1 MSGNIFDILKKYST
15 EVSFIDGST
24 EFKSYIRSTETV
36 EMTEEL
42 LLQSN
47 TYFQVTLQY
56 KEIVEDSITITVRDK
71 YDLPVYFKSVINED
85 TNVKEIY
92 LNDNN
97 IFVLGDI
104 VEIEYSALNES
115 ISDLYSVD
123 YEEGILYL
131 AAEPNKDLEVVYDA
145 YNILVDAKKAI
156 QLEDE
161 EYTVSDLT
169 GGTSTGVTS
178 TINNFKNNVDYEA
191 VYSVEKESKDLYR
204 TPIISN
210 VKLNYINTS
219 EQESLWV
226 VLTEHF

>member
-1 MSGNIFDILKKYST
+1 MSGYDILKKYST

-24 EFKSYIRSTETV
+24 EFKSYIRSSELVEITED
-36 EMTEEL
+36 L
-42 LLQSN
+42 LLKSN
-47 TYFQVTLQY
+47 ISFEITLQY
-56 KEIVEDSITITVRDK
+56 KEIVEDSITITIRDK
-71 YDLPVYFKSVINED
+71 YDTPVYFKSVVNKD

-104 VEIEYSALNES
+104 IEVEYSALNES

-131 AAEPNKDLEVVYDA
+131 AAEPNKDLEVVYDS

-161 EYTVSDLT
+161 EYTVTDLT
-169 GGTSTGVTS
+169 GNSTNGVSS
-178 TINNFKNNVDYEA
+178 TINNFKNNIEYEA
-191 VYSVEKESKDLYR
+191 IYSVEKESKDLYR
-204 TPIISN
+204 TPIITN
-210 VKLNYINTS
+210 VKLNYINVS

-226 VLTEHF
+226 VLIKHF

>member
-1 MSGNIFDILKKYST
+1 MSGYDILKKYST

-24 EFKSYIRSTETV
+24 EFKSYIRSSELVEITED
-36 EMTEEL
+36 L
-42 LLQSN
+42 LLKSN
-47 TYFQVTLQY
+47 ISFEITLQY
-56 KEIVEDSITITVRDK
+56 KEIVEDSITITIRDK
-71 YDLPVYFKSVINED
+71 YDTPVYFKSVVNKD

-104 VEIEYSALNES
+104 IEVEYSALNES
-115 ISDLYSVD
+115 VSDLYSVD

-131 AAEPNKDLEVVYDA
+131 AAEPNKDLEVVYDS

-161 EYTVSDLT
+161 EYTVTDLT
-169 GGTSTGVTS
+169 GNSTNGVSS
-178 TINNFKNNVDYEA
+178 TINNFKNNIEYEA
-191 VYSVEKESKDLYR
+191 IYSVEKESKDLYR
-204 TPIISN
+204 TPIITN
-210 VKLNYINTS
+210 VKLNYINVS

-226 VLTEHF
+226 VLIKHF

>member
-1 MSGNIFDILKKYST
+1 MSGYDILKKYST

-24 EFKSYIRSTETV
+24 EFKSYIRSSELVEITED
-36 EMTEEL
+36 L
-42 LLQSN
+42 LLKSN
-47 TYFQVTLQY
+47 ISFEMTLQY
-56 KEIVEDSITITVRDK
+56 KEIVEDSITITIRDK
-71 YDLPVYFKSVINED
+71 YDTPVYFKSVVNKD

-104 VEIEYSALNES
+104 IEVEYSALNES

-131 AAEPNKDLEVVYDA
+131 AAEPNKDLEVVYDS
-145 YNILVDAKKAI
+145 YNMLVDAKKAI

-161 EYTVSDLT
+161 EYTVTDLT
-169 GGTSTGVTS
+169 GNSTNGVSS
-178 TINNFKNNVDYEA
+178 TINNFKNNIEYEA
-191 VYSVEKESKDLYR
+191 IYSVEKESKDLYR
-204 TPIISN
+204 TPIITN
-210 VKLNYINTS
+210 VKLNYINVS

-226 VLTEHF
+226 VLIKHF

>member
-1 MSGNIFDILKKYST
+1 MSGYDILKKYST

-24 EFKSYIRSTETV
+24 EFKSYIRSSELAEITED
-36 EMTEEL
+36 L
-42 LLQSN
+42 LLKSKIS
-47 TYFQVTLQY
+47 FEITLQY
-56 KEIVEDSITITVRDK
+56 KEIVEDSITITIRDK
-71 YDLPVYFKSVINED
+71 YDTPVYFKSVVNKD

-104 VEIEYSALNES
+104 IEVEYSALNES

-131 AAEPNKDLEVVYDA
+131 AAEPNKDLEVVYDS
-145 YNILVDAKKAI
+145 YNMLVDAKKAI

-161 EYTVSDLT
+161 EYTVTDLT
-169 GGTSTGVTS
+169 GNSTNGVSS
-178 TINNFKNNVDYEA
+178 TINNFKNNIEYEA
-191 VYSVEKESKDLYR
+191 IYSVEKESKDLYR
-204 TPIISN
+204 TPIITN
-210 VKLNYINTS
+210 VKLNYINMS

-226 VLTEHF
+226 VLIKHF

>member
-1 MSGNIFDILKKYST
+1 MSGYDILKKYST

-24 EFKSYIRSTETV
+24 EFKSYIRSSELVEITED
-36 EMTEEL
+36 L
-42 LLQSN
+42 LLKSN
-47 TYFQVTLQY
+47 ISFEITLQY
-56 KEIVEDSITITVRDK
+56 KEIVEDSITITIRDK
-71 YDLPVYFKSVINED
+71 YDTPVYFKSVVNKD

-104 VEIEYSALNES
+104 IEVEYSALNES

-131 AAEPNKDLEVVYDA
+131 AAEPNKDLEVVYNS

-161 EYTVSDLT
+161 EYTVTDLT
-169 GGTSTGVTS
+169 GNSTNGVSS
-178 TINNFKNNVDYEA
+178 TINNFKNNIEYEA
-191 VYSVEKESKDLYR
+191 IYSVEKESKDLYR
-204 TPIISN
+204 TPIITN
-210 VKLNYINTS
+210 VKLNYINVS

-226 VLTEHF
+226 VLIKHF

>member
-1 MSGNIFDILKKYST
+1 MSGYDILKKYST

-24 EFKSYIRSTETV
+24 EFKSYIRSTELV
-36 EMTEEL
+36 EMTEDL
-42 LLQSN
+42 LLKSN
-47 TYFQVTLQY
+47 ISFEITLQY
-56 KEIVEDSITITVRDK
+56 KEIVEDSITITIRDK
-71 YDLPVYFKSVINED
+71 YDTPVYFKSVVNKD

-104 VEIEYSALNES
+104 IEVEYSALNES

-131 AAEPNKDLEVVYDA
+131 AAEPNKDLEVVYDS

-161 EYTVSDLT
+161 EYTVTDLT
-169 GGTSTGVTS
+169 GNSTNGVSS
-178 TINNFKNNVDYEA
+178 TINNFKNNIEYEA
-191 VYSVEKESKDLYR
+191 IYSIEKESKDLYR
-204 TPIISN
+204 TPIITN
-210 VKLNYINTS
+210 VKLNYINVS

-226 VLTEHF
+226 VLIKHF

>member
-1 MSGNIFDILKKYST
+1 MSGYDILKKYST

-24 EFKSYIRSTETV
+24 EFKSYIRSSELAEITED
-36 EMTEEL
+36 L
-42 LLQSN
+42 LLKSN
-47 TYFQVTLQY
+47 ISFEITLQY
-56 KEIVEDSITITVRDK
+56 KEIVEDSITITIRDK
-71 YDLPVYFKSVINED
+71 YDTPVYFKSVVNKD

-104 VEIEYSALNES
+104 IEVEYSALNES

-131 AAEPNKDLEVVYDA
+131 AAEPNKDLEVVYDS

-161 EYTVSDLT
+161 EYTVTDLT
-169 GGTSTGVTS
+169 GNSTNGVSS
-178 TINNFKNNVDYEA
+178 TINNFKNNIEYEA
-191 VYSVEKESKDLYR
+191 IYSVEKESKDLYR
-204 TPIISN
+204 TPIITN
-210 VKLNYINTS
+210 VKLNYINVS
-219 EQESLWV
+219 EQESL
-226 VLTEHF
+226 

>member
-1 MSGNIFDILKKYST
+1 MSGYDILKKYST

-24 EFKSYIRSTETV
+24 EFKSYIRSSELVEITED
-36 EMTEEL
+36 L
-42 LLQSN
+42 LLKSN
-47 TYFQVTLQY
+47 ISFEITLQY
-56 KEIVEDSITITVRDK
+56 KEIVEDSIIITIRDK
-71 YDLPVYFKSVINED
+71 YDTPVYFKSVVNKD

-104 VEIEYSALNES
+104 IEVEYSALNES

-131 AAEPNKDLEVVYDA
+131 AAEPNKDLEVVYDS

-161 EYTVSDLT
+161 EYTVTDLT
-169 GGTSTGVTS
+169 GNSTNGVSS
-178 TINNFKNNVDYEA
+178 TINNFKNNIEYEA
-191 VYSVEKESKDLYR
+191 IYSVEKESKDLYR
-204 TPIISN
+204 TPIITN
-210 VKLNYINTS
+210 VKLNYINVS

-226 VLTEHF
+226 VLIKHF

>member
-1 MSGNIFDILKKYST
+1 MSGYDILKKYST

-24 EFKSYIRSTETV
+24 EFKSYIRSSELVEITED
-36 EMTEEL
+36 L
-42 LLQSN
+42 LLKSN
-47 TYFQVTLQY
+47 RSFEITLQY
-56 KEIVEDSITITVRDK
+56 KEIVEDSITITIRDK
-71 YDLPVYFKSVINED
+71 YDTPVYFKSVVNKD

-104 VEIEYSALNES
+104 IEVEYSALNES

-131 AAEPNKDLEVVYDA
+131 AAEPNKDLEVVYDS

-161 EYTVSDLT
+161 EYTVTDLT
-169 GGTSTGVTS
+169 GNSTNGVSS
-178 TINNFKNNVDYEA
+178 TINNFKNNIEYEA
-191 VYSVEKESKDLYR
+191 IYSVEKESKDLYR
-204 TPIISN
+204 TPIITN
-210 VKLNYINTS
+210 VKLNYINVS

-226 VLTEHF
+226 VLIKHF

>member
-1 MSGNIFDILKKYST
+1 MSGYDILKKYST

-24 EFKSYIRSTETV
+24 EFKSYIRSSELVEITED
-36 EMTEEL
+36 L
-42 LLQSN
+42 LLKSN
-47 TYFQVTLQY
+47 ISFEITLQY
-56 KEIVEDSITITVRDK
+56 KEIVEDSITITIRDK
-71 YDLPVYFKSVINED
+71 YDTPVYFKSVVNKD

-104 VEIEYSALNES
+104 IEVEYSALNES

-131 AAEPNKDLEVVYDA
+131 AAEPNKDLEVVYDS

-156 QLEDE
+156 QLEGE
-161 EYTVSDLT
+161 EYTVTDLT
-169 GGTSTGVTS
+169 GNSTNGVSS
-178 TINNFKNNVDYEA
+178 TINNFKNNIEYEA
-191 VYSVEKESKDLYR
+191 IYSIEKESKDLYR
-204 TPIISN
+204 TPIITN
-210 VKLNYINTS
+210 VKLNYINVS

-226 VLTEHF
+226 VLIKHF

>member
-1 MSGNIFDILKKYST
+1 MNGYDILKKYST

-24 EFKSYIRSTETV
+24 EFKSYIRSSELV
-36 EMTEEL
+36 EMTEDL
-42 LLQSN
+42 LLKSN
-47 TYFQVTLQY
+47 ISFEITLQY
-56 KEIVEDSITITVRDK
+56 KEIVEDSITITIRDK
-71 YDLPVYFKSVINED
+71 YDTPVYFKSVVNKD

-104 VEIEYSALNES
+104 IEVEYSALNES

-131 AAEPNKDLEVVYDA
+131 AAEPNKDLEVVYDS

-161 EYTVSDLT
+161 EYTVTDLT
-169 GGTSTGVTS
+169 GNSTNGVSS
-178 TINNFKNNVDYEA
+178 TINNFKNNIEYEA
-191 VYSVEKESKDLYR
+191 IYSIEKESKDLYR
-204 TPIISN
+204 TPIITN
-210 VKLNYINTS
+210 VKLNYINVS

-226 VLTEHF
+226 VLIKHF

>member
-1 MSGNIFDILKKYST
+1 MNGYDILKKYST

-24 EFKSYIRSTETV
+24 EFKSYIRSTELV
-36 EMTEEL
+36 EMTEDL
-42 LLQSN
+42 LLKSN
-47 TYFQVTLQY
+47 ISFEITLQY
-56 KEIVEDSITITVRDK
+56 KEIVEDSITITIRDK
-71 YDLPVYFKSVINED
+71 YDTPVYFKSVVNKD

-104 VEIEYSALNES
+104 IEVEYSALNES

-131 AAEPNKDLEVVYDA
+131 AAEPNKDLEVVYDS

-161 EYTVSDLT
+161 EYTVTDLT
-169 GGTSTGVTS
+169 GNSTNGVSS
-178 TINNFKNNVDYEA
+178 TINNFKNNIEYEA
-191 VYSVEKESKDLYR
+191 IYSVEKESKDLYR
-204 TPIISN
+204 TPIITN
-210 VKLNYINTS
+210 VKLNYINVS

-226 VLTEHF
+226 VLIEHF

>member
-1 MSGNIFDILKKYST
+1 MSGYDILKKYST

-24 EFKSYIRSTETV
+24 EFKSYIRSSELVEITED
-36 EMTEEL
+36 L
-42 LLQSN
+42 LLKSN
-47 TYFQVTLQY
+47 ISFETTLQY
-56 KEIVEDSITITVRDK
+56 KEIVEDSITITIRDK
-71 YDLPVYFKSVINED
+71 YDTPVYFKSVVNKD

-104 VEIEYSALNES
+104 IEVEYSALNES

-131 AAEPNKDLEVVYDA
+131 AAEPNKDLEVVYDS

-161 EYTVSDLT
+161 EYTVTDLT
-169 GGTSTGVTS
+169 GNSTNGVSS
-178 TINNFKNNVDYEA
+178 TINNFKNNIEYEA
-191 VYSVEKESKDLYR
+191 IYSVEKESKDLYR
-204 TPIISN
+204 TPIITN
-210 VKLNYINTS
+210 VKLNYINVS

-226 VLTEHF
+226 VLIEHF

>member
-1 MSGNIFDILKKYST
+1 MSGYDILKKYST

-24 EFKSYIRSTETV
+24 EFKSYIRSSELVEITED
-36 EMTEEL
+36 L
-42 LLQSN
+42 LLKSN
-47 TYFQVTLQY
+47 ISFEITLQY
-56 KEIVEDSITITVRDK
+56 KEIVEDSITITIRDK
-71 YDLPVYFKSVINED
+71 YDTPVYFKSVVNKD

-104 VEIEYSALNES
+104 IEVEYSALNES

-131 AAEPNKDLEVVYDA
+131 AAEPNKDLEVVYDS
-145 YNILVDAKKAI
+145 YNILVNAKKAI

-161 EYTVSDLT
+161 EYTVTDLT
-169 GGTSTGVTS
+169 GNSTNGVSS
-178 TINNFKNNVDYEA
+178 TINNFKNNIEYEA
-191 VYSVEKESKDLYR
+191 IYSVEKESKDLYR
-204 TPIISN
+204 TPIITN
-210 VKLNYINTS
+210 VKLNYINVS

-226 VLTEHF
+226 VLIKHF

>member
-1 MSGNIFDILKKYST
+1 MSVYDILKKYST

-24 EFKSYIRSTETV
+24 EFKSYIRSTELV
-36 EMTEEL
+36 EMTEDL
-42 LLQSN
+42 LIKSN
-47 TYFQVTLQY
+47 KSFEIRLQY
-56 KEIVEDSITITVRDK
+56 KEIVEDSISITIRDK
-71 YDLPVYFKSVINED
+71 YDTPVYFKSVINKD

-92 LNDNN
+92 LNDND

-115 ISDLYSVD
+115 VSDLYSVD

-131 AAEPNKDLEVVYDA
+131 AAEPNKDLEVVYDS

-161 EYTVSDLT
+161 EYTVTDLT
-169 GGTSTGVTS
+169 GSSSKSVSS
-178 TINNFKNNVDYEA
+178 TINNFKNNIEYEA
-191 VYSVEKESKDLYR
+191 IYSVEKESKDLYR
-204 TPIISN
+204 TPIITN
-210 VKLNYINTS
+210 VKLNYINVS

-226 VLTEHF
+226 VSIKHF

>member
-1 MSGNIFDILKKYST
+1 MSGYDILKKYST

-24 EFKSYIRSTETV
+24 EFKSYVRSSELVEITED
-36 EMTEEL
+36 L
-42 LLQSN
+42 LLKSN
-47 TYFQVTLQY
+47 ISFEITLQY
-56 KEIVEDSITITVRDK
+56 KEIVEDSITITIRDK
-71 YDLPVYFKSVINED
+71 YDTPVYFKSVVNKD

-104 VEIEYSALNES
+104 IEVEYSALNES

-131 AAEPNKDLEVVYDA
+131 AAEPNKDLEVVYGS

-161 EYTVSDLT
+161 EYTVTDLT
-169 GGTSTGVTS
+169 GNSTNGVSS
-178 TINNFKNNVDYEA
+178 TINNFKNNIEYEA
-191 VYSVEKESKDLYR
+191 IYSVEKESKDLYR
-204 TPIISN
+204 TPIITN
-210 VKLNYINTS
+210 VKLNYINVS

-226 VLTEHF
+226 VLIEHF

>member
-1 MSGNIFDILKKYST
+1 MSGYDILKKYST

-24 EFKSYIRSTETV
+24 EFKSYIRSTELV
-36 EMTEEL
+36 EMTEDL
-42 LLQSN
+42 LLKSN
-47 TYFQVTLQY
+47 ISFEITLQY
-56 KEIVEDSITITVRDK
+56 KEIVEDSITITIRDK
-71 YDLPVYFKSVINED
+71 YDTPVYFKSVVNKD

-104 VEIEYSALNES
+104 IEVEYSALNES

-131 AAEPNKDLEVVYDA
+131 AAEPNKDLEVVYDS

-161 EYTVSDLT
+161 EYTVTDLT
-169 GGTSTGVTS
+169 GNCTNGVSS
-178 TINNFKNNVDYEA
+178 TINNFKNNIEYEA
-191 VYSVEKESKDLYR
+191 IYSIEKESKDLYR
-204 TPIISN
+204 TPIITN
-210 VKLNYINTS
+210 VKLNYINVS

-226 VLTEHF
+226 VLIKHF

>member
-1 MSGNIFDILKKYST
+1 MSGYDILKKYST

-24 EFKSYIRSTETV
+24 EFKSYIRSSELVEITED
-36 EMTEEL
+36 L
-42 LLQSN
+42 LLKSN
-47 TYFQVTLQY
+47 ISFEITLQY
-56 KEIVEDSITITVRDK
+56 KEIVEDSITITIRDK
-71 YDLPVYFKSVINED
+71 YDTPVYFKSVVNKD

-104 VEIEYSALNES
+104 IEVEYSALNES

-131 AAEPNKDLEVVYDA
+131 AAEPNKDLEVVYDS

-161 EYTVSDLT
+161 EYTVTDLT
-169 GGTSTGVTS
+169 GNSTNGVSS
-178 TINNFKNNVDYEA
+178 TINNFKNNIEYEA
-191 VYSVEKESKDLYR
+191 IYSVEKESKDLYR
-204 TPIISN
+204 TPIIAN
-210 VKLNYINTS
+210 VKLNYINVS

-226 VLTEHF
+226 VLIKHF

>member
-1 MSGNIFDILKKYST
+1 MSGYDILKKYST

-24 EFKSYIRSTETV
+24 EFKSYIRSSELVEITED
-36 EMTEEL
+36 L
-42 LLQSN
+42 LLKSN
-47 TYFQVTLQY
+47 ISFEITLQY
-56 KEIVEDSITITVRDK
+56 KEIVEDSITITIRDK
-71 YDLPVYFKSVINED
+71 YDTPVYFKSVVNKD

-104 VEIEYSALNES
+104 IEVEYSALNES

-131 AAEPNKDLEVVYDA
+131 AAEPNKDLEVVYDS

-161 EYTVSDLT
+161 EYTVTDLT
-169 GGTSTGVTS
+169 GNSTNGVSS
-178 TINNFKNNVDYEA
+178 TINNFKNNIEYEA
-191 VYSVEKESKDLYR
+191 IYSVEKESKDLYR
-204 TPIISN
+204 TPIIAN
-210 VKLNYINTS
+210 VKLNYINVS
-219 EQESLWV
+219 EQESL
-226 VLTEHF
+226 

>member
-1 MSGNIFDILKKYST
+1 MNGYDILKKYST

-24 EFKSYIRSTETV
+24 EFKSYIRSTELV
-36 EMTEEL
+36 EMTEDL
-42 LLQSN
+42 LLKSN
-47 TYFQVTLQY
+47 ISFEITLQY
-56 KEIVEDSITITVRDK
+56 KEIVEDSITITIRDK
-71 YDLPVYFKSVINED
+71 YDTPVYFKSVVNKD

-104 VEIEYSALNES
+104 IEVEYSALNES

-131 AAEPNKDLEVVYDA
+131 AAEPNKDLEVVYDS

-161 EYTVSDLT
+161 EYTVTDLT
-169 GGTSTGVTS
+169 GNSTNGVSS
-178 TINNFKNNVDYEA
+178 TINNFKNNIEYEA
-191 VYSVEKESKDLYR
+191 IYSIEKESKDLYR
-204 TPIISN
+204 TPIITN
-210 VKLNYINTS
+210 VKLNYINVS

-226 VLTEHF
+226 VLIKHF

>member
-1 MSGNIFDILKKYST
+1 MSGYDILKKYST

-24 EFKSYIRSTETV
+24 EFKSYIRSSELV
-36 EMTEEL
+36 EMTEDL
-42 LLQSN
+42 LLKSN
-47 TYFQVTLQY
+47 ISFEITLQY
-56 KEIVEDSITITVRDK
+56 KEIVEDSITITIRDK
-71 YDLPVYFKSVINED
+71 YDTPVYFKSVVNKD

-104 VEIEYSALNES
+104 IEVEYSALNES

-131 AAEPNKDLEVVYDA
+131 AAEPNKDLEVVYDS

-161 EYTVSDLT
+161 EYTVTDLT
-169 GGTSTGVTS
+169 GNSTNGVSS
-178 TINNFKNNVDYEA
+178 TINNFKNNIEYEA
-191 VYSVEKESKDLYR
+191 IYSVEKESKDLYR
-204 TPIISN
+204 TPIITN
-210 VKLNYINTS
+210 VKLNYINVS

-226 VLTEHF
+226 VSIKHF

>member
-1 MSGNIFDILKKYST
+1 MSGYDILKKYST

-24 EFKSYIRSTETV
+24 EFKSYIRSSELAEITED
-36 EMTEEL
+36 L
-42 LLQSN
+42 LLKSN
-47 TYFQVTLQY
+47 ISFEITLQY
-56 KEIVEDSITITVRDK
+56 KEIVEDSITITIRDK
-71 YDLPVYFKSVINED
+71 YDTPVYFKSVVNKD

-104 VEIEYSALNES
+104 IEVEYSALNES

-131 AAEPNKDLEVVYDA
+131 AAEPNKDLEVVYDS

-161 EYTVSDLT
+161 EYTVTDLT
-169 GGTSTGVTS
+169 GNSTNGVSS
-178 TINNFKNNVDYEA
+178 TINNFKNNIEYEA
-191 VYSVEKESKDLYR
+191 IYSVEKESKDLYR
-204 TPIISN
+204 TPIITN
-210 VKLNYINTS
+210 VKLNYINVS

-226 VLTEHF
+226 VLIEHF

>member
-1 MSGNIFDILKKYST
+1 MNGYDILKKYST

-24 EFKSYIRSTETV
+24 EFKSYIRSSELVEITED
-36 EMTEEL
+36 L
-42 LLQSN
+42 LLKSN
-47 TYFQVTLQY
+47 ISFEITLQY
-56 KEIVEDSITITVRDK
+56 KEIVEDSITITIRDK
-71 YDLPVYFKSVINED
+71 YDTPVYFKSVVNKD

-104 VEIEYSALNES
+104 IEVEYSALNES

-131 AAEPNKDLEVVYDA
+131 AAEPNKDLEVVYDS

-161 EYTVSDLT
+161 EYTVTDLT
-169 GGTSTGVTS
+169 GNSTNGVSS
-178 TINNFKNNVDYEA
+178 TINNFKNNIEYEA
-191 VYSVEKESKDLYR
+191 IYSVEKESKDLYR
-204 TPIISN
+204 TPIITN
-210 VKLNYINTS
+210 VKLNYINVS

-226 VLTEHF
+226 VLIKHF

>member
-1 MSGNIFDILKKYST
+1 MSGYDILKKYST

-24 EFKSYIRSTETV
+24 EFKSYIRSSELVEITED
-36 EMTEEL
+36 L
-42 LLQSN
+42 LLKSN
-47 TYFQVTLQY
+47 ISFEITLQY
-56 KEIVEDSITITVRDK
+56 KEIVEDSIIITIRDK
-71 YDLPVYFKSVINED
+71 YDTPVYFKSVVNKD

-104 VEIEYSALNES
+104 IEVEYSALNES

-131 AAEPNKDLEVVYDA
+131 AAEPNKDLEVVYDS

-161 EYTVSDLT
+161 EYTVTDLT
-169 GGTSTGVTS
+169 GNSTNGVSS
-178 TINNFKNNVDYEA
+178 TINNFKNNIEYEA
-191 VYSVEKESKDLYR
+191 IYSVEKESKDLYR
-204 TPIISN
+204 TPIITN
-210 VKLNYINTS
+210 VKLNYINVS
-219 EQESLWV
+219 EQESL
-226 VLTEHF
+226 

>member
-1 MSGNIFDILKKYST
+1 MSGYDILKKYST

-24 EFKSYIRSTETV
+24 EFKSYIRSSELVEITED
-36 EMTEEL
+36 L
-42 LLQSN
+42 LLKSN
-47 TYFQVTLQY
+47 ISFEITLQY
-56 KEIVEDSITITVRDK
+56 KEIVEDSITITIRDK
-71 YDLPVYFKSVINED
+71 YDTPVYFKSVVNKD

-104 VEIEYSALNES
+104 IEVEYSALNES

-131 AAEPNKDLEVVYDA
+131 AAEPNKDLEVVYDS
-145 YNILVDAKKAI
+145 YNMLVDAKKAI

-161 EYTVSDLT
+161 EYTVTDLT
-169 GGTSTGVTS
+169 GNSTNGVSS
-178 TINNFKNNVDYEA
+178 TINNFKNNIEYEA
-191 VYSVEKESKDLYR
+191 IYSVEKESKDLYR
-204 TPIISN
+204 TPIITN
-210 VKLNYINTS
+210 VKLNYINVS

-226 VLTEHF
+226 VLIKHF

>member
-1 MSGNIFDILKKYST
+1 MSGYDILKKYST

-24 EFKSYIRSTETV
+24 EFKSYIRSSELVEITED
-36 EMTEEL
+36 L
-42 LLQSN
+42 LLKSN
-47 TYFQVTLQY
+47 ISFEITLQY
-56 KEIVEDSITITVRDK
+56 KEIVEDSITITIRDK
-71 YDLPVYFKSVINED
+71 YDTPVYFKSVVNKD

-104 VEIEYSALNES
+104 IEVEYSALNES

-131 AAEPNKDLEVVYDA
+131 AAEPNKDLEVVYDS

-161 EYTVSDLT
+161 EYTVTDLT
-169 GGTSTGVTS
+169 GNSTNGVSS
-178 TINNFKNNVDYEA
+178 TINNFKNNIEYEA
-191 VYSVEKESKDLYR
+191 IYSVEKESKDLYR
-204 TPIISN
+204 TPIIAN
-210 VKLNYINTS
+210 VKLNYINVS

-226 VLTEHF
+226 VLIEHF

>member
-1 MSGNIFDILKKYST
+1 MNGYDILKKYST

-24 EFKSYIRSTETV
+24 EFKSYIRSTELV
-36 EMTEEL
+36 EMTEDL
-42 LLQSN
+42 LLKSN
-47 TYFQVTLQY
+47 ISFEITLQY
-56 KEIVEDSITITVRDK
+56 KEIVEDSITITIRDK
-71 YDLPVYFKSVINED
+71 YDTPVYFKSVVNKD

-104 VEIEYSALNES
+104 IEVEYSALNES

-131 AAEPNKDLEVVYDA
+131 AAEPNKDLEVVYDS

-161 EYTVSDLT
+161 EYTVTDLT
-169 GGTSTGVTS
+169 GNSTNGVSS
-178 TINNFKNNVDYEA
+178 TINNFKNNIEYEA
-191 VYSVEKESKDLYR
+191 IYSVEKESKDLYR
-204 TPIISN
+204 TPIITN
-210 VKLNYINTS
+210 VKLNYINVS

-226 VLTEHF
+226 VLIKHF

>member
-1 MSGNIFDILKKYST
+1 MSGYDILKKYST

-24 EFKSYIRSTETV
+24 EFKSYIRSSELVEITED
-36 EMTEEL
+36 L
-42 LLQSN
+42 LLKSKIS
-47 TYFQVTLQY
+47 FEITLQY
-56 KEIVEDSITITVRDK
+56 KEIVEDSITITIRDK
-71 YDLPVYFKSVINED
+71 YDTPVYFKSVVNKD

-104 VEIEYSALNES
+104 IEVEYSALNES

-131 AAEPNKDLEVVYDA
+131 AAEPNKDLEVVYDS
-145 YNILVDAKKAI
+145 YNMLVDAKKAI

-161 EYTVSDLT
+161 EYTVTDLT
-169 GGTSTGVTS
+169 GNSTNGVSS
-178 TINNFKNNVDYEA
+178 TINNFKNNIEYEA
-191 VYSVEKESKDLYR
+191 IYSVEKESKDLYR
-204 TPIISN
+204 TPIITN
-210 VKLNYINTS
+210 VKLNYINMS

-226 VLTEHF
+226 VLIKHF

>member
-1 MSGNIFDILKKYST
+1 MSGYDILKKYST
-15 EVSFIDGST
+15 EVSFIDWST
-24 EFKSYIRSTETV
+24 EFKSYIRSSELVEITED
-36 EMTEEL
+36 L
-42 LLQSN
+42 LLKSN
-47 TYFQVTLQY
+47 ISFEITLQY
-56 KEIVEDSITITVRDK
+56 KEIVEDSITITIRDK
-71 YDLPVYFKSVINED
+71 YDTPVYFKSVVNKD

-104 VEIEYSALNES
+104 IEVEYSALNES

-131 AAEPNKDLEVVYDA
+131 AAEPNKDLEVVYDS

-161 EYTVSDLT
+161 EYTVTDLT
-169 GGTSTGVTS
+169 GNSTNGVSS
-178 TINNFKNNVDYEA
+178 TINNFKNNIEYEA
-191 VYSVEKESKDLYR
+191 IYSVEKESKDLYR
-204 TPIISN
+204 TPIITN
-210 VKLNYINTS
+210 VKLNYINVS

-226 VLTEHF
+226 VLIKHF

>member
-1 MSGNIFDILKKYST
+1 MSGYDILKKYST

-24 EFKSYIRSTETV
+24 EFKSYIRSSELV
-36 EMTEEL
+36 EMTEDL
-42 LLQSN
+42 LLKSN
-47 TYFQVTLQY
+47 ISFEITLQY
-56 KEIVEDSITITVRDK
+56 KEIVEDSITITIRDK
-71 YDLPVYFKSVINED
+71 YDTPVYFKSVVNKD

-104 VEIEYSALNES
+104 IEVEYSALNES

-131 AAEPNKDLEVVYDA
+131 AAEPNKDLEVVYDS

-161 EYTVSDLT
+161 EYTVTDLT
-169 GGTSTGVTS
+169 GNSTNGVSS
-178 TINNFKNNVDYEA
+178 TINNFKNNIEYEA
-191 VYSVEKESKDLYR
+191 IYSVEKESKDLYR
-204 TPIISN
+204 TPIITN
-210 VKLNYINTS
+210 VKLNYINVS

-226 VLTEHF
+226 VLIKHF